1 MYILKR
7 GTSWKKLELPETRR
21 NELEPSGTSWDNTE
35 LVKNSNS
42 KNSHLSFL
50 LKDKRTEVVL

>member
-7 GTSWKKLELPETRR
+7 GTSWKKLVLPGARR
-21 NELEPSGTSWDNTE
+21 NELELSGTSWDNTE

-42 KNSHLSFL
+42 KNSHLRFL
-50 LKDKRTEVVL
+50 LKDKRTEIVL

>member
-7 GTSWKKLELPETRR
+7 GTSWKKLVLPGARR
-21 NELEPSGTSWDNTE
+21 NELELSGTSWDNTE

-42 KNSHLSFL
+42 KNSHLRFL
-50 LKDKRTEVVL
+50 LKDK